1 MNLEIMKKKIDDYI
15 NQNYYPNRDGGI
27 EEYVDYRDE
36 LSDYMIKEIVLSDN
50 PRMTFEAIL
59 EDWEI
64 ESSSMS
70 DLINNF
76 INTLSL
82 TEKAF
87 WNINEA
93 EIEDYIFNK
102 YYFYYNS
109 NHFDKE
115 IKVNLMVDV
124 GNANYDFCCDNVLN
138 YYSNRDGEFD
148 EYSSMLWLAK
158 QQGKENDLKEA
169 VKKIYRKDGFYL
181 NREIQNDQFIESCIQ
196 ELENLPTHM
205 STLTF
210 LLKMNL
216 FEYFNLREAIDLEK
230 PLNDFYDVKKRKG
243 NGYLII
249 SKDTECGLF
258 DSWNGSGSVLE
269 IESDKDVILPIKYI
283 YDACVDGAKTRGYD
297 VNEVYG
303 LIDGCWKRGL
313 KEIIKNNYTK
323 EGTK

>member
-1 MNLEIMKKKIDDYI
+1 MNLEIMKKKIDDYVT
-15 NQNYYPNRDGGI
+15 QNYDPNKDGGI
-27 EEYVDYRDE
+27 EEYVDYKDE
-36 LSDYMIKEIVLSDN
+36 LSDYTIKEIVLSDN

-59 EDWEI
+59 EDWGI

-102 YYFYYNS
+102 YYFYYNP
-109 NHFDKE
+109 NHFDKK
-115 IKVNLMVDV
+115 IKVNLMIDV

-138 YYSNRDGEFD
+138 YWSSRDGEFD
-148 EYSSMLWLAK
+148 EYSSILWLAK
-158 QQGKENDLKEA
+158 QQKKENDLKEA
-169 VKKIYRKDGFYL
+169 VKNVYREDGFYL

-205 STLTF
+205 ATLTF
-210 LLKMNL
+210 LLEMNL
-216 FEYFNLREAIDLEK
+216 FEYFDLREAIDSEK
-230 PLNDFYDVKKRKG
+230 SLNDFYDVKKRKG
-243 NGYLII
+243 DGYIVI

-269 IESDKDVILPIKYI
+269 IELDKDVILPIKYI

-313 KEIIKNNYTK
+313 KEIVKNNYIK
-323 EGTK
+323 EEIK